1 MLIRLEFRALGASRP
16 SADKGNALRVQNVL
30 TQGNCE
36 LETQGRTLPLSEPRL
51 IHDPQRGAMPPM
63 VRVALGVLNVS
74 DFLELVLSNDLICN
88 H

>member
-1 MLIRLEFRALGASRP
+1 
-16 SADKGNALRVQNVL
+16 
-30 TQGNCE
+30 
-36 LETQGRTLPLSEPRL
+36 
-51 IHDPQRGAMPPM
+51 MPPM